1 MGFFRRKKPA
11 ATPQPV
17 DSAPV
22 SSPVSGSDDDGVT
35 PGAPTPVAPT
45 SASPTPVAPT
55 PGAGDPTSDERADE
69 LDKRAD
75 EAQGRGEIDQA
86 IAYYEESLAVMER
99 FGPAYNGLL
108 TLYNTKL
115 SESAHAKD
123 NAAIEGWT
131 SKLDQLMDLSKRIMR
146 SKY

>member
-22 SSPVSGSDDDGVT
+22 LGEEPVSGSKIDDGAT
-35 PGAPTPVAPT
+35 PGAPTPA
-45 SASPTPVAPT
+45 APT
-55 PGAGDPTSDERADE
+55 PGAGDPTSGGDLTPEDRADE
-69 LDKRAD
+69 LDKLAGA
-75 EAQGRGEIDQA
+75 AQSRGEIDQA
-86 IAYYEESLAVMER
+86 IAYYEESLAAMER

>member
-1 MGFFRRKKPA
+1 MGFFRRKKPGA
-11 ATPQPV
+11 AQQPADSVPAPRQVPEQEVEPVMNDDGATP
-17 DSAPV
+17 
-22 SSPVSGSDDDGVT
+22 
-35 PGAPTPVAPT
+35 
-45 SASPTPVAPT
+45 ASPTLDASALT
-55 PGAGDPTSDERADE
+55 PEERANE
-69 LDKRAD
+69 LDKLAD

-86 IAYYEESLAVMER
+86 IAYYEGSLAAMER

-115 SESAHAKD
+115 SASAHAKD

>member
-1 MGFFRRKKPA
+1 MGFFRRKKPGA
-11 ATPQPV
+11 AQQPA
-17 DSAPV
+17 DSAPRLV
-22 SSPVSGSDDDGVT
+22 PEQEVEPVTNDDGATPASLT
-35 PGAPTPVAPT
+35 PGASALTPE
-45 SASPTPVAPT
+45 
-55 PGAGDPTSDERADE
+55 ERANE
-69 LDKRAD
+69 LDKLAD

-86 IAYYEESLAVMER
+86 IAYYEESLAAMER

-108 TLYNTKL
+108 NLYNTKL
-115 SESAHAKD
+115 SASAHAKD

>member
-1 MGFFRRKKPA
+1 MGFFRRKKA
-11 ATPQPV
+11 AAMPQPV

-22 SSPVSGSDDDGVT
+22 LRPVSGSDDDGAT
-35 PGAPTPVAPT
+35 PDAPT
-45 SASPTPVAPT
+45 SASPTP
-55 PGAGDPTSDERADE
+55 GAGGLTSEGGLTPEDRADE
-69 LDKRAD
+69 LDKLAD
-75 EAQGRGEIDQA
+75 EAQSRGETDQA
-86 IAYYEESLAVMER
+86 IAYYEESLAVLER

>member
-1 MGFFRRKKPA
+1 MGFFRRKKSA
-11 ATPQPV
+11 VTPQPA

-22 SSPVSGSDDDGVT
+22 LGEEPVSGSKIDDGAT
-35 PGAPTPVAPT
+35 P
-45 SASPTPVAPT
+45 ASPTSVSGDLT
-55 PGAGDPTSDERADE
+55 PEGGLTPEERADE
-69 LDKRAD
+69 LDKLAD
-75 EAQGRGEIDQA
+75 AAQSRGEIDQA
-86 IAYYEESLAVMER
+86 IAYYEESLAAMER

>member
-1 MGFFRRKKPA
+1 MGFFRRNKSAVP
-11 ATPQPV
+11 PQPA
-17 DSAPV
+17 DSAPA
-22 SSPVSGSDDDGVT
+22 SSPASGSDDDGAAPGVPT
-35 PGAPTPVAPT
+35 PGVPTPVAGDL
-45 SASPTPVAPT
+45 TPEGGLT
-55 PGAGDPTSDERADE
+55 PEERADE
-69 LDKRAD
+69 LDKLAD
-75 EAQGRGEIDQA
+75 AAQSRGEIDQA
-86 IAYYEESLAVMER
+86 IAYYEESLAAMER

>member
-17 DSAPV
+17 DSAPM
-22 SSPVSGSDDDGVT
+22 SPLVSGSEIDDDGAT
-35 PGAPTPVAPT
+35 PGAPTP
-45 SASPTPVAPT
+45 ASPTPA
-55 PGAGDPTSDERADE
+55 AGDLTPEDRADE
-69 LDKRAD
+69 LDKLAD

-131 SKLDQLMDLSKRIMR
+131 RKLDQLMDLSKRIMR